1 MKGIVNDSAMG
12 MSAYAAPQCFVVEVF
27 TEGLLCISNFTGGGY
42 HGGIDGD
49 DDPIINL

>member
-1 MKGIVNDSAMG
+1 MKGIVNDFTLG
-12 MSAYAAPQCFVVEVF
+12 KSAYVTPHCFVVEVF

-42 HGGIDGD
+42 HGGIEGD